1 MYHTQMK
8 IREEREAK
16 RATMD
21 GRHEFILTTVAD
33 RLGIT
38 IDDAEEFM
46 LDGDHVSIA
55 VNSGNGIHKVQEVK
69 SHVPTLQK
77 QAIIINN
84 RMLALLQPLV
94 LVY

>member
-1 MYHTQMK
+1 MYHMQMK

-21 GRHEFILTTVAD
+21 GRHEYILTTVAD

-46 LDGDHVSIA
+46 LDGDHVR
-55 VNSGNGIHKVQEVK
+55 V
-69 SHVPTLQK
+69 T
-77 QAIIINN
+77 
-84 RMLALLQPLV
+84 
-94 LVY
+94 VY